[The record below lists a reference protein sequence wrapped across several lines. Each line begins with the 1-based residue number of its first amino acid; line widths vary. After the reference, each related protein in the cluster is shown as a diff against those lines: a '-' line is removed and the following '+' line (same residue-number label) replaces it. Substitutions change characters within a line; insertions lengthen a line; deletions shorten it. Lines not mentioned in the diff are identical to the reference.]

1 MTSSEE
7 LRSKLWVALMRTSDL
22 HIKLI
27 RALDAYD
34 VWEKEPTV
42 QSFQSMH
49 ESMCKLDDATE
60 ELVNCQAWHD
70 DEDSADIA
78 GT

>member
-7 LRSKLWVALMRTSDL
+7 LRSKLWVALIATSDL

-42 QSFQSMH
+42 QAFQSFNSCM
-49 ESMCKLDDATE
+49 SKLDAALED
-60 ELVNCQAWHD
+60 LVNCQAWHD

-78 GT
+78 EA